1 MTHYRHILLSSVV
14 TSAMALTVLAL
25 PAMAQD
31 GPSSAPASAAS
42 EESAHTLPS
51 IGTVVAIDGSAMIMR
66 GGANA
71 KAEQLTV
78 GAPISIHD
86 VIATGKDSRAMIAFI
101 DGSRTAI
108 GAEAEMSI
116 DNFNFND
123 LDSKQSFA
131 RFRFPIGPFHFQ
143 PGQVADAERPD
154 VTLVTGYGK
163 VSVRGT
169 DVWAGMVDDLYGI
182 YVPKG
187 ELTIETHRGRIILR
201 EGEGT
206 FIRNAN
212 SIPER
217 GRPWTTEAL
226 TMAQTRTRMN
236 GNAEDLVAAWRP
248 RIETQRA
255 DYRDFFIA
263 NPGIFVELEQTG
275 PYGKRNAMKRIQAEH
290 RNQMV
295 DQHAIQQERKD
306 AAVSRKT
313 AAGAPAAELSVGA
326 IAQTPTAPAQ
336 DAVPVES
343 SAAPSAAAPAE
354 VSAEDALNAPATN
367 VAAPTEDAVEEKAE
381 TIADP
386 TLGQAEEPVK
396 EQTEQATDATPAP
409 TSTETP
415 AQNATAAPAPTA
427 APTEGPAP
435 VADAPVVPEP
445 VRPADPHNPPPIV
458 LKPDAD
464 AMEKIED
471 NAKSAIPSAPM
482 PTPAPMPAP
491 MPTMSDTLPSDP
503 ALRQEA
509 IEQMHILGPTAPS
522 TTNNPL

>member
-1 MTHYRHILLSSVV
+1 MNHYRHILLSSVV

-25 PAMAQD
+25 PAMAQNAT
-31 GPSSAPASAAS
+31 SAPAAAAS
-42 EESAHTLPS
+42 EEDARTLPS
-51 IGTVVAIDGSAMIMR
+51 IGTVVAIDGSAMILR
-66 GGANA
+66 GGAGA
-71 KAEQLTV
+71 AAEQLTV
-78 GAPISIHD
+78 GAPVAIHD

-108 GAEAEMSI
+108 GAEAEMGI

-163 VSVRGT
+163 INVRGT
-169 DVWAGMVDDLYGI
+169 DVWAGMVDDLYGV

-187 ELTIETHRGRIILR
+187 ELTIETNRGRIILR

-236 GNAEDLVAAWRP
+236 GNADDLVAAWRP

-255 DYRDFFIA
+255 DYRDFFLA
-263 NPGIFVELEQTG
+263 NPGIFVEMEQTG
-275 PYGKRNAMKRIQAEH
+275 PYGKRNAMKRIQAKH
-290 RNQMV
+290 RDHLADHRAV
-295 DQHAIQQERKD
+295 QQDRKD
-306 AAVSRKT
+306 AAVARKT
-313 AAGAPAAELSVGA
+313 AAGAPAAELNVGA
-326 IAQTPTAPAQ
+326 IAETPTPPAQ
-336 DAVPVES
+336 DATQ
-343 SAAPSAAAPAE
+343 ATAPTE

-367 VAAPTEDAVEEKAE
+367 TTTAPETQAETQAETKPE

-386 TLGQAEEPVK
+386 ALGQTK
-396 EQTEQATDATPAP
+396 DASAVPAV
-409 TSTETP
+409 SETP
-415 AQNATAAPAPTA
+415 AAPAPEQAADVVPAPESATETTA
-427 APTEGPAP
+427 PAEGPAS
-435 VADAPVVPEP
+435 VADAPRVPEP
-445 VRPADPHNPPPIV
+445 VRPTDPHNPPPIV

-471 NAKSAIPSAPM
+471 NAKAATSSANPAPA
-482 PTPAPMPAP
+482 PAPMPAP
-491 MPTMSDTLPSDP
+491 MPAPAADNLPSDP

>member
-1 MTHYRHILLSSVV
+1 MSHYRHILLSSVV
-14 TSAMALTVLAL
+14 TSAMALTALAL

-31 GPSSAPASAAS
+31 VQSSAPASAVN
-42 EESAHTLPS
+42 EESARTLPS
-51 IGTVVAIDGSAMIMR
+51 IGTVVAIDGTAMILR
-66 GGANA
+66 GGAGA
-71 KAEQLTV
+71 TAEQLTV

-108 GAEAEMSI
+108 GAEAEMGI

-163 VSVRGT
+163 ITVRGT
-169 DVWAGMVDDLYGI
+169 DVWAGMVDDLYGV

-187 ELTIETHRGRIILR
+187 ELTIETNRGRIILR

-236 GNAEDLVAAWRP
+236 GNADDLVAAWRP

-263 NPGIFVELEQTG
+263 NPGIFVEMEQTG

-290 RNQMV
+290 RDHLV
-295 DQHAIQQERKD
+295 DHRATQQDRKD
-306 AAVSRKT
+306 AAVARKGT
-313 AAGAPAAELSVGA
+313 AGAPAAELNVGA
-326 IAQTPTAPAQ
+326 ITESPTPPADTVVPDTTAPT
-336 DAVPVES
+336 EI
-343 SAAPSAAAPAE
+343 
-354 VSAEDALNAPATN
+354 SAEDALNAPATN
-367 VAAPTEDAVEEKAE
+367 ATATPETQPEAKAE
-381 TIADP
+381 AQTIADP
-386 TLGQAEEPVK
+386 VLGQTHE
-396 EQTEQATDATPAP
+396 
-409 TSTETP
+409 
-415 AQNATAAPAPTA
+415 AAPAPATSEQKTEENAAPTPTA
-427 APTEGPAP
+427 EPATPTEGPAP
-435 VADAPVVPEP
+435 VADAPIVPEP
-445 VRPADPHNPPPIV
+445 TRPTDPHNPPPIV

-471 NAKSAIPSAPM
+471 NAKAATSSVTPAPA
-482 PTPAPMPAP
+482 PAPMPAP
-491 MPTMSDTLPSDP
+491 MPTPAPDSLPNDP

-509 IEQMHILGPTAPS
+509 IEQMHILGPETPS
-522 TTNNPL
+522 TANNPL